1 MRMRLRWLILASAG
15 LLALAFAAR
24 AQDILPLRHAHGLG
38 YSADGARIMIPGHQ
52 GIMVYGG
59 KRWSIAPGPARDY
72 MGFAVTRRLIF
83 SSGHFA
89 PGGARGTSLGLLRS
103 GDGGRSWASLG
114 FEGEAEFH
122 LVAAGYESDAL
133 YLYSSVPNSRMPR
146 AGLYRMLNGAG
157 GWRSVAA
164 RGVRG
169 ELFKL
174 AVHPSDE
181 AVVAAVTS
189 EGLFLSRSGGEEF
202 EPLVA
207 GAELRT
213 AYFPL
218 DGDSLWFGTFDGG
231 PALFRMALGGGAREE
246 IALPPLRLD
255 AVAFIAQN
263 PMRRAEFTIVT
274 FERAVFVTPDRGRT
288 WTRIARARGT
298 LPQD

>member
-1 MRMRLRWLILASAG
+1 MRLRWLTLASAG
-15 LLALAFAAR
+15 LVVLAFAAR
-24 AQDILPLRHAHGLG
+24 AQDILPMRHAHGLG

-72 MGFAVTRRLIF
+72 MGFAVTRRFIF

-89 PGGARGTSLGLLRS
+89 PGGARGASLGLLRS
-103 GDGGRSWASLG
+103 RDGGRSWRSLG
-114 FEGEAEFH
+114 FETEAEFH

-133 YLYSSVPNSRMPR
+133 YVYSSAPNSRMPR
-146 AGLYRMLNGAG
+146 AGLYRMLSGG
-157 GWRSVAA
+157 RGWRSVAA

-169 ELFKL
+169 ELFRL

-181 AVVAAVTS
+181 AMVAAVTS

-231 PALFRMALGGGAREE
+231 PGLFRMALGGGAREE

-263 PMRRAEFTIVT
+263 PVRRAEFTIVT
-274 FERAVFVTPDRGRT
+274 FERAVFVTPDRGGT

-298 LPQD
+298 LD